1 MDRQDLL
8 KKLAQ
13 IEEQAKDTL
22 HDFPHLAKE
31 RLRMIVALARY
42 VRTEIAESDSS
53 EADAGLRADQA
64 DDSNA
69 GNA

>member
-1 MDRQDLL
+1 MDTQDLL
-8 KKLAQ
+8 RKLAQ

-31 RLRMIVALARY
+31 RLRMIVALAHY
-42 VRTEIAESDSS
+42 VRTEIAEAASA
-53 EADAGLRADQA
+53 ADAGLREDQV